1 MTDSS
6 DTSTDPNSSAAV
18 ELIEANGLRVA
29 IFSDSMPE
37 RNGAGAY
44 YNDLEVQLAP
54 RLGGLELMQPPKR
67 RRFAL
72 PLPGDSTQKLIFPN
86 LFRIIPAF
94 NRLKPH
100 LVIAVTPGP
109 FGLLGLY
116 LAKRNKIGF
125 MTGFHTHFEGL
136 VQMYGDNL
144 FFRTAFWYLEFVNKI
159 LLRRSDTVLINN
171 EDLTDMVT
179 GLGAPNV
186 DVMGTPLA
194 ANFIED
200 PLVPHSGG
208 LNRVLFA
215 GRLAPEKNMPVVIEA
230 VKALPD
236 VEFVLAG
243 DGPLRKEMEAEAE
256 QHSNLRLT
264 GWLDREGLIKE
275 VDASDLLLLPSHME
289 TFGTVALEAMARG
302 KPALVAAN
310 AGIHT
315 WPSLKEALF
324 VLEENQ
330 DIGTVLEEIRQ
341 LPTETWQQKSQAATE
356 AARNLNN
363 ETIDQWVGFV
373 KQYSRPR
380 KDD

>member
-6 DTSTDPNSSAAV
+6 DNSTDPKSSPAI
-18 ELIEANGLRVA
+18 ELIEAKGLRVA

-44 YNDLEVQLAP
+44 YNDLAVQLAP
-54 RLGGLELMQPPKR
+54 RLGGLEIMQPPKR

-72 PLPGDSTQKLIFPN
+72 PLPGDPTQKLIFPN

-109 FGLLGLY
+109 FGMLGLY

-125 MTGFHTHFEGL
+125 ITGFHTHFEGL

-144 FFRTAFWYLEFVNKI
+144 FFRTAFWYLDFVNKI
-159 LLRRSDTVLINN
+159 LLRRSDSVLINN
-171 EDLTDMVT
+171 EDLTEMVT
-179 GLGAPNV
+179 GLGAKKV
-186 DVMGTPLA
+186 DIMGTPLA

-200 PLVPHSGG
+200 PVVPHSGG

-215 GRLAPEKNMPVVIEA
+215 GRLAPEKNLPVVIEA

-236 VEFVLAG
+236 IEFVLAG
-243 DGPLRKEMEAEAE
+243 DGPLRKEMEAEAS
-256 QHSNLRLT
+256 QHASLRLT
-264 GWLDREGLIKE
+264 GWLEREELIKE

-324 VLEENQ
+324 ILDTEQ
-330 DIGTVLEEIRQ
+330 DIAKVLEEIRQ
-341 LPTETWQQKSQAATE
+341 LPAETWHQKSLAATQAACT
-356 AARNLNN
+356 LNN
-363 ETIDQWVGFV
+363 ETIDQWVGFAQ
-373 KQYSRPR
+373 QYSRPR

>member
-6 DTSTDPNSSAAV
+6 DNSTDPNSSPGL
-18 ELIEANGLRVA
+18 ELVEANGLRVA

-44 YNDLEVQLAP
+44 YNDLAVQLAP
-54 RLGGLELMQPPKR
+54 KLGGLELLQPPLRK
-67 RRFAL
+67 RFAL
-72 PLPGDSTQKLIFPN
+72 PLPGDKTQKLIFPN
-86 LFRIIPAF
+86 LFRLIPAF

-109 FGLLGLY
+109 FGMLGLY
-116 LAKRNKIGF
+116 LAKRAKIGF
-125 MTGFHTHFEGL
+125 ITGFHTHFEGL
-136 VQMYGDNL
+136 MQMYGNNL
-144 FFRTAFWYLEFVNKI
+144 FFKTAFWYMEFVNKI
-159 LLRRSDTVLINN
+159 LCRYSDTVLINN
-171 EDLTDMVT
+171 KDLAETVLA
-179 GLGAPNV
+179 LGAPKV
-186 DVMGTPLA
+186 DIMGTPLA
-194 ANFIED
+194 LNFIED

-215 GRLAPEKNMPVVIEA
+215 GRLAPEKNLPVVIEA
-230 VKALPD
+230 VKALPEI
-236 VEFVLAG
+236 EFVLAG

-256 QHSNLRLT
+256 RYPNLGLT

-275 VDASDLLLLPSHME
+275 VDASDLLILPSHME

-315 WPSLKEALF
+315 WPTLKEALF
-324 VLEENQ
+324 VLNEDQ
-330 DIGTVLEEIRQ
+330 SIAGVLNEIRQ
-341 LPTETWQQKSQAATE
+341 LPSETWLGKSKAATE

-363 ETIDQWVGFV
+363 ETIEQWVGFV
-373 KQYSRPR
+373 QQYSRPR

>member
-171 EDLTDMVT
+171 EDLTEMVT

-236 VEFVLAG
+236 IEFVLAG

-330 DIGTVLEEIRQ
+330 NIGTVLEEIRQ